1 MKQIT
6 RINHIGLRVS
16 HFETSRDFYAKLGF
30 EYVTGPSGPE
40 PVAIVEHPSGI
51 NINFILNANQNKKEN
66 VLMDV
71 ELKHTG
77 YTHVAIE
84 VDDMEKTLV
93 EFEKLDISL
102 SGNAM
107 KHPTGGSCFI
117 RDPDNNV
124 IEFIEYVGLNAFQ

>member
-93 EFEKLDISL
+93 ELEKLDISL

-107 KHPTGGSCFI
+107 KHPTGVSCFI
-117 RDPDNNV
+117 RDSDNNV

>member
-1 MKQIT
+1 MKHIT

-16 HFETSRDFYAKLGF
+16 HFETARDFYEKLGF
-30 EYVTGPSGPE
+30 ISITGPAGPE

-71 ELKHTG
+71 EIKHTG

-84 VDDMEKTLV
+84 VDDMENTVV
-93 EFEKLDISL
+93 ELEKLDIPL
-102 SGNAM
+102 SGEVI
-107 KHPTGGSCFI
+107 KHPTGVSCFI

-124 IEFIEYVGLNAFQ
+124 IEFIEYIGLNAFK